1 MDMNYE
7 ACQLTFPINVW
18 FCHRWRE
25 CSAGTIAILCLL
37 TTAFSPSQ
45 QYSIPSLPLNSFMLF
60 NYCVMMMLCTMA
72 LVVDVS
78 HRIIGPNSY
87 ARHCREILQTIIVL
101 TGSLAV
107 ISLLSISNPDVAF
120 VSLLVWLL
128 LAVSR
133 LNQIHT
139 AHYHQYNIHI
149 FEYNIQF
156 VQCTNQFLQCRT

>member
-1 MDMNYE
+1 MPYE
-7 ACQLTFPINVW
+7 LRSLPINFPNFW
-18 FCHRWRE
+18 FCLRWRE
-25 CSAGTIAILCLL
+25 CSAGTTAILCLL
-37 TTAFSPSQ
+37 TTVFSPSQ
-45 QYSIPSLPLNSFMLF
+45 QYSILSLPLNSFMLF

-78 HRIIGPNSY
+78 HRITGHNSCT
-87 ARHCREILQTIIVL
+87 RDWREILQTIIVL
-101 TGSLAV
+101 MGSLAV

-139 AHYHQYNIHI
+139 AHYHQYNIQI
-149 FEYNIQF
+149 LQYNIQF
-156 VQCTNQFLQCRT
+156 VQCTNQFFQCRT